1 MDRLE
6 IGGEIQTEDEA
17 SDRCDM
23 EKGTNL
29 NKPTNRSSC
38 CGICHL
44 EMKISNLS
52 RIALLLL
59 WSYLNQEFVKK
70 RFYFC

>member
-1 MDRLE
+1 MLQPDYNFFCHINSGGLLSFKITTSEQVEDIMDRLE

-29 NKPTNRSSC
+29 NQPTV
-38 CGICHL
+38 HL
-44 EMKISNLS
+44 VVEYVTWK
-52 RIALLLL
+52 
-59 WSYLNQEFVKK
+59 
-70 RFYFC
+70 

>member
-6 IGGEIQTEDEA
+6 ISGEIQTEDEA

-29 NKPTNRSSC
+29 NQPTV
-38 CGICHL
+38 HL
-44 EMKISNLS
+44 VVEYVTWK
-52 RIALLLL
+52 
-59 WSYLNQEFVKK
+59 
-70 RFYFC
+70 